1 MAHMVSRILLLAAL
15 LVISTEPG
23 CRTSPPPYEPFK
35 ISKDEFY
42 GKVKTIVLAPVIVP
56 SDLEDQE
63 PVKTKFESLVEAKLR
78 EAGFSLVP
86 PREYAAI
93 WKRTTEQIGGFFDP
107 VTGKV
112 DESKV
117 KAARTH
123 TLRELQRTVQ
133 ADTVL
138 HPSIRV
144 RGINFAGGTAVWD
157 GVSESIGD
165 FEANNAVDRFLFAG
179 RYGGYSGSV
188 GALSFVV
195 VIEDM
200 NGVDLYING
209 GGIQLLSKISSGKL
223 ALLPRN
229 RLFAKEE
236 HYTTSVNLALD
247 PLLRKAAPSDV
258 KAKP

>member
-1 MAHMVSRILLLAAL
+1 MLLLATL
-15 LVISTEPG
+15 LVISTG
-23 CRTSPPPYEPFK
+23 LSCRTAPPPYEPFK
-35 ISKDEFY
+35 IGKDEFY
-42 GKVKTIVLAPVIVP
+42 GKVKTIALAPVIVP

-63 PVKTKFESLVEAKLR
+63 PVKAKLESLVEAKLR
-78 EAGFSLVP
+78 EAGFLLVP
-86 PREYAAI
+86 SLEYAAI
-93 WKRTTEQIGGFFDP
+93 WKRISDQMGGFFDP

-123 TLRELQRTVQ
+123 TLRELQRTAQ

-144 RGINFAGGTAVWD
+144 RGIQFFGGTAVWD

-179 RYGGYSGSV
+179 RYSGYTGSV
-188 GALSFVV
+188 GAMSFVV

-223 ALLPRN
+223 IPLPRN
-229 RLFAKEE
+229 RLFVKDE

-247 PLLRKAAPSDV
+247 SLLRKAAPSNV
-258 KAKP
+258 KDKP